1 MIRSF
6 ILTAT
11 SIIYVASIS
20 NIADAHDQ
28 SSTHKSK
35 NRISLTTG
43 APNSARASIISPKDF
58 QGIERAIIDRYK
70 KINDGPKYPSTEGP
84 VFFYEVKTMKISY
97 FLLSDSSGS
106 ATVEA
111 VENQRSYTFEAPNRE
126 NEVASKK
133 YKYTFSP
140 IQSKSL
146 RLVVV
151 NRGIKLIKENGK
163 WRALN

>member
-1 MIRSF
+1 MIKSF
-6 ILTAT
+6 ILAAT
-11 SIIYVASIS
+11 SIICVASIS

-28 SSTHKSK
+28 SRTHKSK

-43 APNSARASIISPKDF
+43 APSSTHARIISSKDF
-58 QGIERAIIDRYK
+58 QGIEQAILDRYK
-70 KINDGPKYPSTEGP
+70 KINDGPKYPATEGP
-84 VFFYEVKTMKISY
+84 VFFYEVKAMKISY
-97 FLLSDSSGS
+97 LLLSDSSGS
-106 ATVEA
+106 ATIEA
-111 VENQRSYTFEAPNRE
+111 IENQRSYTFEAPNRE

-146 RLVVV
+146 RSVVV